1 MELIEWDGI
10 GYLAVDL
17 SPSEIPISWWIN
29 VRDSE
34 VFNEVRKVF
43 IRVEIN
49 SSLGSDN
56 LLLFETFSSM
66 TESPFELGLG
76 FKFCEIS
83 RFDLK

>member
-1 MELIEWDGI
+1 M
-10 GYLAVDL
+10 
-17 SPSEIPISWWIN
+17 
-29 VRDSE
+29 RDSE

-66 TESPFELGLG
+66 SHHLSWVSVSNSV
-76 FKFCEIS
+76 KF
-83 RFDLK
+83 LVLT